1 MISKLNHAYSGFFIW
16 FLHCCV
22 LLFVNVLF
30 TLMDIYTLLRL
41 SVELVTI
48 NVVVVLCAIGVD
60 GLDDGCDSG
69 CLVVLEDHVK
79 DTGTISRSQE
89 VGTERTEKS
98 LWLVFGHFMPLSV
111 TLQQVGRL
119 LGIVE
124 C

>member
-41 SVELVTI
+41 SVELLTI

-60 GLDDGCDSG
+60 GLNAGN
-69 CLVVLEDHVK
+69 LRA
-79 DTGTISRSQE
+79 TIGLR
-89 VGTERTEKS
+89 
-98 LWLVFGHFMPLSV
+98 LVFGERPTVEVSRN
-111 TLQQVGRL
+111 QN
-119 LGIVE
+119 GILVFVHV
-124 C
+124 